1 MLRAMRHLPIAVL
14 IWTAC
19 SSSSAMLTSPPEPAL
34 TRSRIVAHRGASED
48 APENTMAA
56 FRRAWELGVEGVE
69 LDVHVTKDGHVVV
82 MHDATTKRIGG
93 RDRKIA
99 EQTLAELRELDVGG
113 WKSPAFRGEKIPT
126 LADVLASVPAGRT
139 LFVEIKSGPETIPA
153 IAAAIKEHDPR
164 PRGGKLALQG
174 FDAKTLAQ
182 LAAAVPGAPAY
193 WTVDPPVD
201 DRDKENPVPLP
212 YPRGVVAEARQHGFP
227 GLALFHG
234 SVTEDL
240 LADAKAAG
248 LEIDV
253 WTINEPRDLST
264 WIAREGIRW
273 VETDRPDLAPA
284 R

>member
-1 MLRAMRHLPIAVL
+1 MG
-14 IWTAC
+14 
-19 SSSSAMLTSPPEPAL
+19 EPKLDAI
-34 TRSRIVAHRGASED
+34 TRPRIVAHRGASED

-56 FRRAWELGVEGVE
+56 FRRAWELGVECVE

-82 MHDATTKRIGG
+82 MHDQDTKRIGG

-99 EQTLAELRELDVGG
+99 DQTLAELRELDVGV
-113 WKSPAFRGEKIPT
+113 WKSPAFEGERIPT
-126 LADVLASVPAGRT
+126 LGDVLASVPSGRT
-139 LFVEIKSGPETIPA
+139 LFVEIKSPPSTIPA
-153 IAAAIKEHDPR
+153 IANAIREGDPR

-174 FDAKTLAQ
+174 FDAKTLVE

-201 DRDKENPVPLP
+201 DRDKHPIALP
-212 YPRGVVAEARQHGFP
+212 YPRRVVTDAKQHGFP
-227 GLALFHG
+227 GLALYYG
-234 SVTEDL
+234 SVTDEL

-248 LEIDV
+248 LEIDL
-253 WTINEPRDLST
+253 WTINEAPQLAK

-273 VETDRPDLAPA
+273 IETDRPDLVPA